1 LLAEEKEKDVKALDD
16 LNEKSRV
23 VSKKKETTSINS
35 LDNEQDS
42 ALSQQS
48 STVEKQ
54 VEESVKN
61 SRQET
66 SKLVSRQ
73 TLFGILSG
81 QIISAVKDGCR
92 QAFLLQP
99 ARLMAAMYTCNIQTP
114 ADVLGKMYGVIAK
127 REGKVLDEEMKEG
140 SDVFIVNAV
149 LPVAES
155 FGFTEEIRKRTSGLA
170 RPLLQFT
177 HWEVNIFILT
187 NIKLL
192 LIYSYIN
199 TTGKWENEKLCG
211 NTAPGGRSVFTQFRV
226 FPMDNLHVRIKYNS

>member
-1 LLAEEKEKDVKALDD
+1 MRFE
-16 LNEKSRV
+16 
-23 VSKKKETTSINS
+23 KKETTNTHFISSGESETVDKELEENMQNS
-35 LDNEQDS
+35 TLPKPSN
-42 ALSQQS
+42 LL
-48 STVEKQ
+48 
-54 VEESVKN
+54 
-61 SRQET
+61 SRQA
-66 SKLVSRQ
+66 LH
-73 TLFGILSG
+73 GILSG

-127 REGKVLDEEMKEG
+127 REGKVLGEEMKEG

-177 HWEVNIFILT
+177 HWEVKLSIL
-187 NIKLL
+187 
-192 LIYSYIN
+192 
-199 TTGKWENEKLCG
+199 
-211 NTAPGGRSVFTQFRV
+211 
-226 FPMDNLHVRIKYNS
+226 